1 MTDLFEKCHE
11 INSLIHEN
19 KEEQARNKVILL
31 LDIMSKESIERTPIV
46 NKLVRDVGLYPYIEE
61 DTADWQERYVC
72 KAFSEEIGGGEVRVL
87 HREQSRLL
95 GELLSGADI
104 AVSAPTS
111 FGKSFVIDSFISIKQ
126 PKTVVIIV
134 PTIALMDETR
144 RRISSKFSR
153 KYKIITSSEQSLG
166 DANILIFPQE
176 RASSYF
182 DKLKFINLLVIDEFY
197 KASKDFD
204 KERSP
209 ALIRAI
215 LKFSEIAAQRYFL
228 APNIDELID
237 DVITEGMS
245 FLKLDFNTVFLN
257 KRNFVSQIGRDE
269 SKKSAVLL
277 NVLEKYSGKTL
288 VYAGTYS
295 NITKLSNLFIDHYPD
310 KNRPLLDQFHNWLS
324 VNYSHN
330 WSLAHLSKKGIGVH
344 NGRLHRSLSQIQ
356 IRLFEEENGLDCMI
370 STSSIIEGVNT
381 SAQNV
386 VLWSNKNGQ
395 AKINDFTYKN
405 IIGRG
410 GRMFRHF
417 VGDIFILENPPLR
430 TETQLTLDIPD
441 EVLGVLEGDTERLNL
456 TAEQTAKI
464 IAYKQE
470 LMDLIGEENHNY
482 IINNERFSSS
492 DTDAILGM
500 ARDVSGD
507 PASWNGVTMLNS
519 PTLDS
524 CDRILYKLIRLKPGG
539 WGLEYRKVVAFIK
552 IITGNW
558 NKTIPELLDK
568 LDEYDIDLD
577 AFFQLERLVSYEMS
591 SLIADIEILYN
602 RMSGTDEI
610 DLSPAITN
618 FSNSFLPPLIC
629 HLEEYGLPRMISRKL
644 QRSGSFDF
652 ERQDLDIHDIL
663 QELSDMGVE
672 RLTAHCDEIDSFDR
686 YILDYFYEGI
696 GQG

>member
-1 MTDLFEKCHE
+1 MIDLFEKCRD
-11 INSLIHEN
+11 INSLIHIN
-19 KEEQARNKVILL
+19 EELARNEVIRL
-31 LDIMSKESIERTPIV
+31 LDKISKEGIEYTPIV
-46 NKLVRDVGLYPYIEE
+46 NKLIRDVGLYPYIEE

-111 FGKSFVIDSFISIKQ
+111 FGKSFVIDSFISIKM

-144 RRISSKFSR
+144 RRISAKFSR
-153 KYKIITSSEQSLG
+153 KYKIITSAEQSLG

-176 RASSYF
+176 RAPSYF
-182 DKLKFINLLVIDEFY
+182 DKLKSIDLLVIDEFY

-215 LKFSEIAAQRYFL
+215 LKFSEIATQRYFL

-257 KRNFVSQIGRDE
+257 KIDLTNQIVHDE
-269 SKKSAVLL
+269 SKKTAVFLDIL
-277 NVLEKYSGKTL
+277 KKYPGKTL

-310 KNRPLLDQFHNWLS
+310 KNRPLLDQFHSWIS
-324 VNYSHN
+324 ANYSHN

-356 IRLFEEENGLDCMI
+356 ICLFEEEGGLDCMI

-386 VLWSNKNGQ
+386 VLWSNKNGK

-417 VGDIFILENPPLR
+417 VGDIFILENPPLK
-430 TETQLTLDIPD
+430 TGTQLTLDIPD
-441 EVLGVLEGDTERLNL
+441 EVLGILEGDTERLNL

-470 LMDLIGEENHNY
+470 LINLIGEENLNY
-482 IINNERFSSS
+482 IINNERFSSN

-500 ARDVSGD
+500 ARDVSENL
-507 PASWNGVTMLNS
+507 ASWNGITMLNS

-524 CDRILYKLIRLKPGG
+524 CDRILYKLIRLKPGS
-539 WGLEYRKVVAFIK
+539 WDMEYHKVVAFIK
-552 IITGNW
+552 IITENW
-558 NKTIPELLDK
+558 GKTMPELLV
-568 LDEYDIDLD
+568 
-577 AFFQLERLVSYEMS
+577 Q
-591 SLIADIEILYN
+591 
-602 RMSGTDEI
+602 
-610 DLSPAITN
+610 
-618 FSNSFLPPLIC
+618 
-629 HLEEYGLPRMISRKL
+629 
-644 QRSGSFDF
+644 
-652 ERQDLDIHDIL
+652 
-663 QELSDMGVE
+663 
-672 RLTAHCDEIDSFDR
+672 
-686 YILDYFYEGI
+686 
-696 GQG
+696 QG

>member
-1 MTDLFEKCHE
+1 MIDMIDLFERCHE
-11 INSLIHEN
+11 INSLIRIN
-19 KEEQARNKVILL
+19 EEQARNEVILL
-31 LDIMSKESIERTPIV
+31 LDIMSKGDIEYTPIV
-46 NKLVRDVGLYPYIEE
+46 NKLIRDVGLYPYIEE

-111 FGKSFVIDSFISIKQ
+111 FGKSFVIDAYISIKQ

-144 RRISSKFSR
+144 RRISAKFSR
-153 KYKIITSSEQSLG
+153 KYKIITSAEQSLG

-176 RASSYF
+176 RAPSYF
-182 DKLKFINLLVIDEFY
+182 DKLKSIDLLVIDEFY

-215 LKFSEIAAQRYFL
+215 LKFSEIAIQRYFL
-228 APNIDELID
+228 APNIDELKGE
-237 DVITEGMS
+237 VITEGMK

-257 KRNFVSQIGRDE
+257 KTDFTDQIGRDE
-269 SKKSAVLL
+269 LKKTAVFLDIL
-277 NVLEKYSGKTL
+277 KKYPGKTL
-288 VYAGTYS
+288 VYAGTYP
-295 NITKLSNLFIDHYPD
+295 NIDKLSNLFIHHCRD
-310 KNRPLLDQFHNWLS
+310 KNLPLLDQFHRWLS
-324 VNYSHN
+324 ANYSQN
-330 WSLAHLSKKGIGVH
+330 WSLAYLSKKGIGVH

-356 IRLFEEENGLDCMI
+356 IRLFEEEHGLDCMI

-386 VLWSNKNGQ
+386 VLWSNKNGT

-417 VGDIFILENPPLR
+417 VGDIFILENPPQK
-430 TETQLTLDIPD
+430 TGNQLTLDIPD
-441 EVLGVLEGDTERLNL
+441 EVLGILEGDTRRLNL
-456 TAEQTAKI
+456 TAEQIAKI
-464 IAYKQE
+464 NAYKQE
-470 LMDLIGEENHNY
+470 LINLIGEENHK
-482 IINNERFSSS
+482 RFSSS

-500 ARDVSGD
+500 ARDVRENT
-507 PASWNGVTMLNS
+507 ASWNGIKMLNS
-519 PTLDS
+519 PSLDS
-524 CDRILYKLIRLKPGG
+524 CDRILYRLINLKPGG
-539 WGLEYRKVVAFIK
+539 WGVEYRKVVAFIK

-558 NKTIPELLDK
+558 GKTIPELLDE
-568 LDEYDIDLD
+568 LDVFGIGLD
-577 AFFQLERLVSYEMS
+577 DFFRLERLVSYEMS

-602 RMSGTDEI
+602 RMSGADEI
-610 DLSPAITN
+610 DLSPAVTN
-618 FSNSFLPPLIC
+618 FSNSFLPPLVC

-644 QRSGSFDF
+644 QRSGGFDF
-652 ERQDLDIHDIL
+652 ERQDVDIHDIL
-663 QELSDMGVE
+663 QELSEMGVE
-672 RLTAHCDEIDSFDR
+672 RLTANCNEIDDFDR

-696 GQG
+696 GQ